1 MKTVIQIDK
10 QGFTGQSLR
19 TLSEARGIRERG
31 YRVILA
37 CQRESVLEKDAREN
51 SLEVLPLDMRKFFPS
66 LIGLL
71 RCIKREKVDLISSHG
86 YRDHILSV
94 VAGRMTGIKVVR
106 TKHNHKA
113 LKAGPFSRF
122 IYGRLT
128 DRIIAVSNY
137 TKDTM
142 VKSGLPVEHVAA
154 IHTGVNLKHL
164 SPQPKNH
171 ELLKSFNV
179 PQDCPVIGTV
189 ARLSDRKGMHFLL
202 DAVKTLA
209 DEGRHFICFI
219 VGGGGSSSQ
228 HKIDILQQRAETLGI
243 SQYLAFTGWREDAAH
258 ILSLF
263 DIFILP
269 SLAEALGRSLVE
281 AMALGKPVVASRV
294 GGIPEAVDDG
304 KTGMLVPPQ
313 DAPALAKA
321 LAFMLD
327 NPEKTEEM
335 GREGR
340 KRAEELFDEEG
351 MNNKICSIYE
361 ELLNQL
367 PARHDYTD
375 LKILIK

>member
-1 MKTVIQIDK
+1 MLTTILQIDK

-19 TLSEARGIRERG
+19 TLSEARGISERG

-37 CQRESVLEKDAREN
+37 CQPESVLEKDAREF
-51 SLEVLPLDMRKFFPS
+51 SLEVLPLNMKKFFPA

-71 RCIKREKVDLISSHG
+71 RCIRREKVDLISAHG

-94 VAGRMTGIKVVR
+94 AAGIMTGIKVVR

-137 TKDTM
+137 TKDNM
-142 VKSGLPVEHVAA
+142 VKSGLPLEHVTS
-154 IHTGVNLKHL
+154 IHTAINLKDL
-164 SPQPKNH
+164 SPQPKND

-179 PQDCPVIGTV
+179 PLDFPVIGSV

-202 DAVKTLA
+202 DAVKILS

-228 HKIDILQQRAETLGI
+228 NKIEILQQRAQTLGI
-243 SQYLAFTGWREDAAH
+243 SHCLVFTGWREDASQ

-269 SLAEALGRSLVE
+269 SLDEALGRSLLE

-304 KTGMLVPPQ
+304 KTGILVPPQ

-340 KRAEELFDEEG
+340 KRAEELFNEEK
-351 MNNKICSIYE
+351 MIEKICSLYE
-361 ELLNQL
+361 ELLNQV
-367 PARHDYTD
+367 
-375 LKILIK
+375 

>member
-1 MKTVIQIDK
+1 MTTILQIDK

-19 TLSEARGIRERG
+19 TLSEARGLRGRG

-37 CQRESVLEKDAREN
+37 CQPGSVLEKDARAS
-51 SLEVLPLDMRKFFPS
+51 SLEVLPLDMKKFFPA

-71 RCIKREKVDLISSHG
+71 RSIKREKVDLINAHG
-86 YRDHILSV
+86 YRDHLLSV
-94 VAGRMTGIKVVR
+94 VAGIMTGIKVVR
-106 TKHNHKA
+106 TKHNHKS
-113 LKAGPFSRF
+113 LKGGFFSRF

-128 DRIIAVSNY
+128 DRIIAVSSY

-142 VKSGLPVEHVAA
+142 IKSGMPEEHVAA
-154 IHTGVNLKHL
+154 IHTAIDLKLL

-202 DAVKTLA
+202 DAVKILA

-228 HKIDILQQRAETLGI
+228 RKIEILQQKAETSGI
-243 SQYLAFTGWREDAAH
+243 SQYLVFTGWREDAAN

-269 SLAEALGRSLVE
+269 SLAEALGRSMVE

-304 KTGMLVPPQ
+304 RTGLLVPPQ
-313 DAPALAKA
+313 DAPALARA
-321 LAFMLD
+321 LASMLD
-327 NPEKTEEM
+327 NPEKTQEM
-335 GREGR
+335 GRASR
-340 KRAEELFDEEG
+340 KRAEELFDEE
-351 MNNKICSIYE
+351 MMIDKICSIYG
-361 ELLNQL
+361 ELLN
-367 PARHDYTD
+367 P
-375 LKILIK
+375 I